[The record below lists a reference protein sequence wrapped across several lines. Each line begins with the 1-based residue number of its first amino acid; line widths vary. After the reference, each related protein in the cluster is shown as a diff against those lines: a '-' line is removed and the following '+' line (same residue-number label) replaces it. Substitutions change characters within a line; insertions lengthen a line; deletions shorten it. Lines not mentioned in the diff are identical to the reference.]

1 MPPKKEGQG
10 VQPSGRGAVC
20 PARLAGQ
27 TRVKPMVT
35 LVIRKLLR
43 VTDPRSGAAARC
55 APLGLTKN
63 CRDELTN
70 MRRRQAWRDA
80 GLPGGIARHAR
91 GRAGGG
97 SEYYR
102 LPPTGSGSVSFS
114 RLATALS
121 TSLFTGLMTTVSP
134 VSVSVTPSFFNSA
147 AVSWA
152 SDSLLGVMLMRR

>member
-1 MPPKKEGQG
+1 
-10 VQPSGRGAVC
+10 VPSD
-20 PARLAGQ
+20 LAGKAAIKGMEQ
-27 TRVKPMVT
+27 AKRKDKMVASQ
-35 LVIRKLLR
+35 KA
-43 VTDPRSGAAARC
+43 GN
-55 APLGLTKN
+55 PLGLTKN
-63 CRDELTN
+63 CRFELTN

-102 LPPTGSGSVSFS
+102 LPPTVSGSVSFS

-134 VSVSVTPSFFNSA
+134 VSVSVTPSFLSSA

-152 SDSLLGVMLMRR
+152 SDSLLGVMLVRR